1 MLSDKKTDRLLGVR
15 CPATSRTGAV
25 RGLHLGTRIGDCRVS
40 GHTVD
45 TTVNSGLSMRLRDGS
60 QFHRRWQ
67 SPPVDQVHIIN
78 SAAGE
83 LIGEACV
90 AIEYGA
96 SRPGVALAGHSR
108 PISANR
114 CRRKCGIGLRR
125 AQALRPRTSHACAM
139 LTPRSRRRLRAQ
151 VRLLIESGPRAVV
164 ELWSDSRSPNAAQ
177 MTAFGK
183 AVNF

>member
-1 MLSDKKTDRLLGVR
+1 
-15 CPATSRTGAV
+15 
-25 RGLHLGTRIGDCRVS
+25 
-40 GHTVD
+40 
-45 TTVNSGLSMRLRDGS
+45 
-60 QFHRRWQ
+60 
-67 SPPVDQVHIIN
+67 
-78 SAAGE
+78 
-83 LIGEACV
+83 
-90 AIEYGA
+90 
-96 SRPGVALAGHSR
+96 VALAGHSR

-151 VRLLIESGPRAVV
+151 VRRLIESGPRAVV